1 MNIPPRPP
9 RRSLRQTL
17 PSLHGL
23 MLFEASARHLNF
35 SKAAEELAITQSAVS
50 HAVKQLED
58 ALGHPL
64 FLRENRAL
72 SLTSQGQR
80 LYTSV
85 NQGLGSIAETVGD
98 ISATEQKDTLV
109 VSCSTIMATEWLL
122 PRLQTLRSDLPG
134 LKVEVRCLDRDPDLQ
149 ALGIDVQL
157 RLGDGGWPD
166 YDAIPLWR
174 EEVVALGSPEYLA
187 NCPPIRTPA
196 DLVQQRLLLYVD
208 PLRFRIGWAEW
219 LRALGVELAGRL
231 QVTLQ
236 VNDSMVALRAAEAG
250 EGLALGWPPTTDRA
264 VAQGR
269 VALALPDKLVTDRRF
284 YILTP
289 KASRQRRVV
298 RQFSEWLEAQ
308 SRLPTPGS
316 QA

>member
-1 MNIPPRPP
+1 MSTPPTPP

-35 SKAAEELAITQSAVS
+35 SKAADELAITQSAVS
-50 HAVKQLED
+50 HAVKQLEET
-58 ALGHPL
+58 LGSPL

-80 LYTSV
+80 LFATVS
-85 NQGLGSIAETVGD
+85 QGFGSIAETVGD
-98 ISATEQKDTLV
+98 ISAADQRDTLV

-122 PRLQTLRSDLPG
+122 PRLAILRHDLPG
-134 LKVEVRCLDRDPDLQ
+134 LKVEVRCLDRDPDLMT
-149 ALGIDVQL
+149 LGIDVQL
-157 RLGDGGWPD
+157 RLGDGNWPD

-174 EEVVALGSPEYLA
+174 EEVVALASPDYIA
-187 NCPPIRTPA
+187 NNPPIRSPA
-196 DLVQQRLLLYVD
+196 DLLQQRLLLYVD

-219 LRALGVELAGRL
+219 LRAMGVEVTERL
-231 QVTLQ
+231 KVTLQ
-236 VNDSMVALRAAEAG
+236 VNDSLVAMKAAESG

-264 VAQGR
+264 VEEGR
-269 VALALPDKLVTDRRF
+269 LVLAVPEKLVTARRF

-289 KASRQRRVV
+289 KGARQRRVV
-298 RQFSEWLEAQ
+298 RQFSDWLEAQ
-308 SRLPTPGS
+308 MR
-316 QA
+316 